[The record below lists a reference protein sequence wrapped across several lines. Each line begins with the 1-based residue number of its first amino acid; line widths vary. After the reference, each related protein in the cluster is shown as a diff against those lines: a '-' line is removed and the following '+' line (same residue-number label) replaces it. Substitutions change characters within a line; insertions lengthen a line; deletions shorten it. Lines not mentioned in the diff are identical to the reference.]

1 MQGGNA
7 ALWAGRGRKGVKPEQ
22 RVAWGGDGEQEGDGF
37 SSSLPNSWS
46 KWNLVKVASAL
57 AAETAAPNGNDEL
70 CAL

>member
-1 MQGGNA
+1 MW
-7 ALWAGRGRKGVKPEQ
+7 LGVG
-22 RVAWGGDGEQEGDGF
+22 ADGEQEGDGF